1 MLLFIKII
9 VKSIVSSV
17 CVCVCVCVCI
27 RLLDCLISLE
37 GDSTS
42 ICWEL
47 FCFFLSGV
55 FDSSLSSV
63 LVLLARSE
71 SLGEALLNFL

>member
-17 CVCVCVCVCI
+17 CVCVCVCI
-27 RLLDCLISLE
+27 RLLDYLISLE
-37 GDSTS
+37 DDSTS

-47 FCFFLSGV
+47 FFFFFLSNV